1 MGRYTGPKNKIARRF
16 GVNLGLK
23 TNAAKVAKRLNQ
35 KPGQHGANR
44 RATLSSFGKQ
54 LEEKQKAKFV
64 YGLRERQFRSYV
76 EEASRREGDSGVNL
90 HHVLEARLDNV
101 VYRMGFG
108 ATRAQAR
115 QIVNHGMFT
124 VNGKKMD
131 IPSYQVKMGDV
142 VAVHETKKKKKFF
155 ETMAE
160 QLSGK
165 VLPSWM
171 TVDAG
176 SLSGKITGVPVQD
189 DLEQVFDVKLIIEY
203 YSTR

>member
-1 MGRYTGPKNKIARRF
+1 
-16 GVNLGLK
+16 
-23 TNAAKVAKRLNQ
+23 
-35 KPGQHGANR
+35 
-44 RATLSSFGKQ
+44 
-54 LEEKQKAKFV
+54 
-64 YGLRERQFRSYV
+64 
-76 EEASRREGDSGVNL
+76 
-90 HHVLEARLDNV
+90 
-101 VYRMGFG
+101 MGFG